1 MTMDWTAWI
10 ADLDLAAFGE
20 EIRALGKELEKGQG
34 EADAAHLRKVRCE
47 ETV

>member
-20 EIRALGKELEKGQG
+20 EIRALGKELEKG
-34 EADAAHLRKVRCE
+34 
-47 ETV
+47 